1 MLPWGHL
8 AVGYICYSL
17 SVRLRHHLP
26 PEGPAVLALAIG
38 TQFPDL
44 IDKPLAWTFGILP
57 SGRSVG
63 HSLLFALVLGVG
75 LWILARRYDRRTE
88 GIAFL
93 VGDLLHIFVDFLP
106 AARSGQWD
114 RLGAL
119 LWPVA
124 PAYQYTGEM
133 DRSIIEFFLALDL
146 TGLSMIGLVLTVIAL
161 GLWRFDGTPGVETV
175 YGFVRTKS
183 LDHS

>member
-1 MLPWGHL
+1 V
-8 AVGYICYSL
+8 A
-17 SVRLRHHLP
+17 
-26 PEGPAVLALAIG
+26 PEGPAVIALAVG

-57 SGRSVG
+57 SGRSLG
-63 HSLLFALVLGVG
+63 HSILFVVVISVGVWLIG
-75 LWILARRYDRRTE
+75 RRYNRRSE
-88 GIAFL
+88 GIA
-93 VGDLLHIFVDFLP
+93 LLAGYVSHVVVDVLP
-106 AARSGQWD
+106 AVRAGQWD
-114 RLGAL
+114 RLGSL
-119 LWPVA
+119 LWPIT
-124 PAYQYTGEM
+124 PAYQYPGEM

-175 YGFVRTKS
+175 YGFVRPKS